1 MSVITL
7 DSENLQL
14 DWISFNLEG
23 LIDPKIIAGRLLKYF
38 TPHVLMDDVPS
49 IGYHGF
55 KKKYKVSIH
64 QYTGSKGYWIGTRII
79 FSGKNASYFYKL
91 LKTGKFD
98 WSLLKFEEHILS
110 LGRIDLYF
118 FRTNG
123 PNDTIKSF
131 DAFLV
136 DSRNQ
141 IQDHTTTRH
150 IKLQDFPDGKIILV
164 INGIL

>member
-1 MSVITL
+1 MITL

-14 DWISFNLEG
+14 DWVSFNLEG
-23 LIDPKIIAGRLLKYF
+23 LIDPEIIAGRLLKYF
-38 TPHVLMDDVPS
+38 TPRVLIDDVPS
-49 IGYHGF
+49 ISYHGF
-55 KKKYKVSIH
+55 KKKYKVSIN
-64 QYTGSKGYWIGTRII
+64 QYTGSKGYWVGTRII

-91 LKTGKFD
+91 LRAGKFD

-110 LGRIDLYF
+110 LGRIDVCF
-118 FRTNG
+118 SR
-123 PNDTIKSF
+123 PNDWRHTSKLF
-131 DAFLV
+131 DTCLV